1 MRFLE
6 QGLDGNNQA
15 WKYILVIVVG
25 FVLGQLLGAIPFL
38 YYAGQSGTQ
47 TLDFVAMGLDPNFG
61 LVLMILPFMVSFLL
75 CYIFI
80 KWLHRRGFQ
89 QVVNGSDNFRWTKV
103 WYAAGVWSVLM
114 VIYLLF
120 EYSINSENFIF
131 QLNWTSFLPL
141 VVVAILLIPIQTTF
155 EEYIL
160 RGYFAQGIVGLT
172 KSRWVA
178 VLVPGLVFA
187 LLHAF
192 NPEVEAHGF
201 WVVMPQYITFGFLF
215 GLIAILDD
223 GIELAM
229 GAHAANNV
237 FLALF
242 LTNKDSVLQTPA
254 ILEQLEI
261 NPMRDTITL
270 IVLSIVFFFV
280 LKKKYDWNMAILK
293 DKVTV

>member
-25 FVLGQLLGAIPFL
+25 FVLGQLLGALPFL

-61 LVLMILPFMVSFLL
+61 LVLMILPFIMSFLL
-75 CYIFI
+75 CYILI

-114 VIYLLF
+114 VVYLLF
-120 EYSINSENFIF
+120 EYSINSENFMF
-131 QLNWTSFLPL
+131 QLNWASFLPL

-160 RGYFAQGIVGLT
+160 RGYFAQGIAGLT

-261 NPMRDTITL
+261 NPIRDTITL